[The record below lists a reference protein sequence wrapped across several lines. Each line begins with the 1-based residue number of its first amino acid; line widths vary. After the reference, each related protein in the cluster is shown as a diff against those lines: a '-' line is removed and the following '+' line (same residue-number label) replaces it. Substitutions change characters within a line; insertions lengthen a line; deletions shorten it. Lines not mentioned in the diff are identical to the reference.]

1 MKTLFCTIGILA
13 LSLSA
18 LADDK
23 YGYQKRDW
31 IDKDKINTYDRYGNK
46 TGYLKRD
53 WIDKDKLN
61 SYDSRGRLL
70 GHQKQDWIDKDKFN
84 LFRRCP

>member
-1 MKTLFCTIGILA
+1 MKTIFCTIVIFT
-13 LSLSA
+13 LSLTS

-31 IDKDKINTYDRYGNK
+31 IDKDKINIHDRQGKVIGYQKRDWVDKDKINTYDRYGKK
-46 TGYLKRD
+46 TGYLKR
-53 WIDKDKLN
+53 
-61 SYDSRGRLL
+61 
-70 GHQKQDWIDKDKFN
+70 DWIDKDKFN

>member
-31 IDKDKINTYDRYGNK
+31 IDKDKINTYDRYGTK
-46 TGYLKRD
+46 SGYLKRD
-53 WIDKDKLN
+53 WIDKEK
-61 SYDSRGRLL
+61 Y
-70 GHQKQDWIDKDKFN
+70 N